1 MLTLA
6 IIQER
11 MKKLKNWGLESNFI
25 VKDFSFDSFK
35 EAIDFVNKIGEIAQ
49 KQNHYPDIVIAERIV
64 RLSLTTHLERGLT
77 SADFE
82 LAEEIDKLD
91 IQDLPKVSD
100 ASPVA
105 NEDKI

>member
-11 MKKLKNWGLESNFI
+11 MKKLKNWGLESNFL
-25 VKDFSFDSFK
+25 VKDFSSDSFK
-35 EAIDFVNKIGEIAQ
+35 EAIDFVNKIGELAQ

-91 IQDLPKVSD
+91 IQDLPKASD
-100 ASPVA
+100 AIA
-105 NEDKI
+105 D